1 MALRTIPR
9 IDVTHDLPPVF
20 SGWQFGRR
28 EIAMPSKQK
37 NGLPLP
43 RRRDTCFGALAFGA
57 TTLLAPGASVAEG
70 ALQAWWDEATRDLKD
85 LPDDAREA
93 AAYLLGMESYVYG
106 YPLVMM
112 DVTREPMREAP

>member
-1 MALRTIPR
+1 
-9 IDVTHDLPPVF
+9 
-20 SGWQFGRR
+20 
-28 EIAMPSKQK
+28 MPSKQK
-37 NGLPLP
+37 NSLPLP

-112 DVTREPMREAP
+112 DVTRGPMREAP